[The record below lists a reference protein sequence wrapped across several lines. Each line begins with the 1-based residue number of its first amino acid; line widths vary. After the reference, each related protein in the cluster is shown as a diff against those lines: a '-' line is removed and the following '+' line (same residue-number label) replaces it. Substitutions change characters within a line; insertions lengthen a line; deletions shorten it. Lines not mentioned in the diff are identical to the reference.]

1 MSAHSLRRSRSFA
14 RRSVWILLLAL
25 FCAAACLHAT
35 PHNQPH
41 NGRHVIDKLE
51 DRWRDAMIAGDV
63 STLDTLLADDYIG
76 ITPNGTLQTKDETVR
91 NLRSGLL
98 HFQSLELTDR
108 KVRFYGPTAL
118 VTSRAEVSA
127 TGPSGNFSGSF
138 RYTRVYAR
146 MPNGNWQIV
155 SFEASRIRGAED
167 HH

>member
-1 MSAHSLRRSRSFA
+1 MSAHNLRRSRSIA
-14 RRSVWILLLAL
+14 RRSVWIFFLAL
-25 FCAAACLHAT
+25 FCAACLQAT

-41 NGRHVIDKLE
+41 TGRHAIDKLE
-51 DRWRDAMIAGDV
+51 DRWRDAMVASDV
-63 STLDTLLADDYIG
+63 STLEALLADDYIG

-108 KVRFYGPTAL
+108 KVRFYGSTAL

-138 RYTRVYAR
+138 RYTRVYAL
-146 MPNGNWQIV
+146 MPNGSWQIV
-155 SFEASRIRGAED
+155 SFEASRIREGDD
-167 HH
+167 HR